1 MDNLNFRYCP
11 VCSGELKAGKISL
24 LLDRSF
30 NSSQYVEWYSEEKA
44 EYNNNHIL
52 KSAYDKRT
60 AVNKIGANVP
70 AGYCEKCNS
79 IFAEF
84 DIREK
89 INPIG
94 EEKLLTYDMDYY
106 KESADS
112 LYDDK
117 IVSYDNNINEKY
129 NTIGGY
135 KIITGKEE

>member
-1 MDNLNFRYCP
+1 MNGLSFRYCP
-11 VCSGELKAGKISL
+11 VCSSELKAGKISL
-24 LLDRSF
+24 PLERSF
-30 NSSQYVEWYSEEKA
+30 SSVQYVRWHSDENA
-44 EYNNNHIL
+44 EYH
-52 KSAYDKRT
+52 KRT
-60 AVNKIGANVP
+60 AINKIGADIP
-70 AGYCEKCNS
+70 AGYCEKCDK

-106 KESADS
+106 EESADN

-117 IVSYDNNINEKY
+117 IVSYDDDINEKY

-135 KIITGKEE
+135 TIQTDSIKFKKSED